1 MAVYR
6 EALSSFALSDKV
18 KQTIKSY
25 PLIQVS
31 KLRRRQDSNITSP
44 ANGNAMD
51 ESQLDNVTSPNVCSS
66 SLNSSQQSS
75 IDVDTQNS
83 VATGDGAAVTGVS
96 SAANQIGNSASAS
109 DDVIGASSAA
119 NRIGESASASDDA
132 IAVSATETGGG
143 DTFSSDDDDF
153 NADAALA
160 APSAGGRGSG
170 GARKRKHKPRLTV
183 IYVNLW

>member
-109 DDVIGASSAA
+109 DD
-119 NRIGESASASDDA
+119 A

-170 GARKRKHKPRLTV
+170 GGRKRKHKPRLTV

>member
-51 ESQLDNVTSPNVCSS
+51 ESQLDVTSPNVCSS
-66 SLNSSQQSS
+66 SLNSEQSS
-75 IDVDTQNS
+75 IDVDSQNS

-170 GARKRKHKPRLTV
+170 GGRKRKHKPRLTV

>member
-66 SLNSSQQSS
+66 SLNSEQSS
-75 IDVDTQNS
+75 IDVDSQNS
-83 VATGDGAAVTGVS
+83 VATGDGAAVTG
-96 SAANQIGNSASAS
+96 AEPRS
-109 DDVIGASSAA
+109 DS
-119 NRIGESASASDDA
+119 
-132 IAVSATETGGG
+132 IA
-143 DTFSSDDDDF
+143 
-153 NADAALA
+153 
-160 APSAGGRGSG
+160 
-170 GARKRKHKPRLTV
+170 
-183 IYVNLW
+183 

>member
-51 ESQLDNVTSPNVCSS
+51 ESQLDVTSPNVCSS
-66 SLNSSQQSS
+66 SLNSEQSS
-75 IDVDTQNS
+75 IDVDSQNS

-96 SAANQIGNSASAS
+96 SAANQIG
-109 DDVIGASSAA
+109 D
-119 NRIGESASASDDA
+119 SASASDDA

-170 GARKRKHKPRLTV
+170 GGRKRKHKPRLTV